1 MATRSGAGSTPGAL
15 ARPPAADLAWL
26 GVAVLFIS
34 SSGPIIAATVAPALA
49 IAFWRCFLGSA
60 ATLTVVVARHLDE
73 LRAMT
78 RHEWWLVVSAGLLL
92 GAHFATWI
100 PSLRFTTVASSTAL
114 VATQPVWA
122 AIIARQRGAHIP
134 RSAWIGIGISLI
146 GVLVLTG
153 VDVSVDPRHLIGDA
167 LALAGA
173 VLAAAY
179 VTVGESAR
187 KTVSTATMT
196 SGLYASAGVLLLA
209 LCIVGRQPLTG
220 YSLQAWLLII
230 ALTAGAQLLGHTLIN
245 KVLATTSAT
254 VVSLAILFEM
264 PGATIIAAV
273 ALNQVPPWGLIPAVA
288 LMFVGIVMVIR
299 AGSRDVPTE
308 ISPV

>member
-1 MATRSGAGSTPGAL
+1 MATTSPTVRPAL
-15 ARPPAADLAWL
+15 TRPPAVDLVWL

-60 ATLTVVVARHLDE
+60 ATTPWVLIRHRAE
-73 LRAMT
+73 LPRLT
-78 RHEWWLVVSAGLLL
+78 RHEWWLVGSAGVLL

-122 AIIARQRGAHIP
+122 ALIARRRGATMP
-134 RSAWIGIGISLI
+134 RSAWIGIAISLV
-146 GVLVLTG
+146 GVLILTG
-153 VDVSVDPRHLIGDA
+153 IDVSIDPRHLIGDG

-179 VTVGESAR
+179 VSVGEQAR
-187 KTVSTATMT
+187 QTVSTATFT
-196 SGLYASAGVLLLA
+196 TGLYASAAALLLV
-209 LCIVGRQPLTG
+209 LCVVGRQPLAG
-220 YSLQAWLLII
+220 YSAQDWICIL

-245 KVLATTSAT
+245 KVLSTTSAT
-254 VVSLAILFEM
+254 FVSLAILLEM

-273 ALNQVPPWGLIPAVA
+273 FLHQLPPWQIIPAVA
-288 LMFVGIVMVIR
+288 LMFAGIVLVIR

-308 ISPV
+308 SPPV